1 MIDPSVQLEPSR
13 VETLIPALRGLV
25 RASRA
30 LERVSPELS
39 LPQYRLLSRVAAG
52 DERATDLAGRLD
64 LAKPTIT
71 AMVDSLVCRGLLG
84 RTAAAGDRR
93 VTRLEVTS
101 EGRAALE
108 ETEAAMAAALNGLV
122 AGCNQPVVVVAALA
136 ELGRVLDTRVTARCQ
151 PQDAAS

>member
-1 MIDPSVQLEPSR
+1 MTASSVALGPSGGG
-13 VETLIPALRGLV
+13 TMIPALRGLV

-84 RTAAAGDRR
+84 RGASTGDRR
-93 VTRLEVTS
+93 VTRLEVS
-101 EGRAALE
+101 PEGRAALE
-108 ETEAAMAAALNGLV
+108 ETEAAMAVALNGLV
-122 AGCNQPVVVVAALA
+122 AGCYQPEVVVAALA
-136 ELGRVLDTRVTARCQ
+136 ELGRVLDARLAARRQQ
-151 PQDAAS
+151 PDVDS

>member
-1 MIDPSVQLEPSR
+1 MSASAVAPGSSEVN
-13 VETLIPALRGLV
+13 TLIPALRGLV

-71 AMVDSLVCRGLLG
+71 AMVDSLVCRGLLVRG
-84 RTAAAGDRR
+84 AAPGDRR
-93 VTRLEVTS
+93 VTRLEVS
-101 EGRAALE
+101 APGRAALA
-108 ETEAAMAAALNGLV
+108 ETESAMAVALDGLV
-122 AGCNQPVVVVAALA
+122 AGCDQPAVVVDALA
-136 ELGRVLDTRVTARCQ
+136 ELGRVLDARVAARCRQ
-151 PQDAAS
+151 RDDAS